1 LVDNR
6 IRRDH
11 ILLLI
16 LLIAGLLLRLL
27 WLGRNEL
34 AHDEPFTV
42 YWALRPWSEF
52 MAMLRTENNPP
63 LYFLLMRAWVSW
75 VPLDPAWL
83 RVPSAVFGGLVVWP
97 LLLIARSSGS
107 TVAAWSAG
115 VLVVFSNYHYGYS
128 HEVRAYALFTLLTT
142 ASIWQLLRLTEA
154 RPRASVWLIVVNIL
168 MVYTHFFGWL
178 VVGLQVLFVL
188 LLPAFRPVWRSFLK
202 VLAATAL
209 AFLPY
214 AWIFAQRAQTSIAS
228 GTWLERPV
236 PEEIYNMIWR
246 WSNAPVIAVA
256 LLVLLAVST
265 IRQRA
270 SGTLLRL
277 GLLWT
282 FIPLLGLFLVSWL
295 VPVYLDR
302 YLVFAAPGFALLV
315 GLCISTLPDGKSW
328 KGAVILTVALAVT
341 FTPWQ
346 QSHHRPSRVV
356 ERVEIWRSEEPCATV
371 LVVPA
376 WYRNTYRFAQ
386 DRDRFKDEDP
396 DLMDSHVLE
405 AGYSPCE
412 TMILV
417 DASPPDPSSAALKEK
432 IHANHEMLD
441 SLEVSHKVHVIRWRP
456 K

>member
-11 ILLLI
+11 ILLLV
-16 LLIAGLLLRLL
+16 LLLAGLVFRML

-42 YWALRPWSEF
+42 YWALRPWHEF
-52 MAMLRTENNPP
+52 LAMLRTENNPP
-63 LYFLLMRAWVSW
+63 LYFLLMRTWVSW

-83 RVPSAVFGGLVVWP
+83 RVPSAVFGALVVWP
-97 LLLIARSSGS
+97 LFLIARSSGS

-115 VLVVFSNYHYGYS
+115 VLVVLSNYHYGYS
-128 HEVRAYALFTLLTT
+128 HEVRAYALFTLLST
-142 ASIWQLLRLTEA
+142 ASIWQFLRLTEG

-188 LLPAFRPVWRSFLK
+188 LLPAFRPVWRNFLK
-202 VLAATAL
+202 VLAASAM

-256 LLVLLAVST
+256 LLVLIAVST

-315 GLCISTLPDGKSW
+315 GLCISALPDVKSW
-328 KGAVILTVALAVT
+328 KGAVILSIALAVT

-346 QSHHRPSRVV
+346 KSHHRPGRIV
-356 ERVEIWRSEEPCATV
+356 ERVENWRSEEPCATV

-376 WYRNTYRFAQ
+376 WYRKTYRFAQ
-386 DRDRFKDEDP
+386 DRDRFKDESP
-396 DLMDSHVLE
+396 DLMNSHVLE
-405 AGYSPCE
+405 AGHGPCE

-417 DASPPDPSSAALKEK
+417 DASPPDASSAALMQE
-432 IHANHEMLD
+432 INANYEMFD
-441 SLEVSHKVHVIRWRP
+441 SLEVSHKVHVIRWRR